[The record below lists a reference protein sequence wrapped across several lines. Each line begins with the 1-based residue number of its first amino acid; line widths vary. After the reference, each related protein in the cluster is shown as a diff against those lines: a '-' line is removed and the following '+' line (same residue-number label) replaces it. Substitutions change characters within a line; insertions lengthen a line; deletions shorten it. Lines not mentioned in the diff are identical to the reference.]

1 MSSSSIKSLIK
12 DLLPPIALKSLKK
25 SMTQSKCYNSYD
37 EAMNDA
43 DGYENETLVRIIVA
57 KGKRF
62 AESIARTK
70 ELDLMSL
77 RSFVGLSSTLNGKKL
92 TVIDFGGAAGTHFFI
107 AKSILSK
114 DILIDWRIVETT
126 AMVNEAKQQGLETAE
141 LKFFDSIETAPSN
154 VVIDLI
160 FASGSIQYTS
170 NPYEFLKSLASI
182 NAKNLMITRTPI
194 TDSPAVIIQRS
205 SLGSNGVGDIPSEL
219 GVTDKVIS
227 YPATMMDR
235 DKVEDILSS
244 FGTTILKISEE
255 KGSYSSRVNSYDMWG
270 YVVSKEI

>member
-12 DLLPPIALKSLKK
+12 DLLPPIVLKSLKK

-37 EAMNDA
+37 EAMNDT
-43 DGYENETLVRIIVA
+43 DGYENEALVKVIVA

-62 AESIARTK
+62 AESVARNK
-70 ELDLMSL
+70 KLDLMSL
-77 RSFVGLSSTLNGKKL
+77 RTFVGLSSTLNGKKF

-114 DILIDWRIVETT
+114 NILIDWRIVKTT
-126 AMVNEAKQQGLETAE
+126 AMVNEAKKQGLETAE
-141 LKFFDSIETAPSN
+141 LKFFDSTESATSN
-154 VVIDLI
+154 VEIDLI
-160 FASGSIQYTS
+160 FASGSVHCTPNHYD
-170 NPYEFLKSLASI
+170 FLKSLASI
-182 NAKNLMITRTPI
+182 KAKTLMITRTPI
-194 TDSPAVIIQRS
+194 TDSPTVILQRS
-205 SLGSNGVGDIPSEL
+205 SLRSNGVGEIPSDL

-244 FGTTILKISEE
+244 FGATISKISED